1 MSDETELQTSL
12 SGSVQEGVMPE
23 SGDGFE
29 EKKPLE
35 PGFRDICMRIG
46 LMMIVVFAT
55 RGAVTLLSLYIYP
68 YLGEIGEV
76 GGRLLDMLLSCAF
89 LYAIPMAA
97 AAFILKHPL
106 KNSEHRVY
114 SKPKYFGR
122 AMAML
127 PAGYGLAISFRLL
140 TMLISSLVAKDSVI
154 NDSFH
159 ATEDM
164 FTASSMP
171 SAILLFIQLTVI
183 APIFEEM
190 WLRGMVMESL
200 RPYGNGFAI
209 FVQAFL
215 FGLIHA
221 NFEQFFYAA
230 ALGVFL
236 GYIAISTQSIIT
248 TTIMHAIFNSISGLM
263 VLLTA
268 DKGVGDYL
276 IATERGKEG
285 VVTPGVVLYFAWLGL
300 VMVLMAVGV
309 IMMIYKLVK
318 IKKYRVP
325 KVQTELS
332 IGRRW
337 GIFFTTATVIIMLIL
352 ALDTFTFQM
361 IPSCIYLLTTDP
373 GRIPEY
379 FESLFKAAGILCG
392 R

>member
-1 MSDETELQTSL
+1 MSDEIEYEAAKDADITAA
-12 SGSVQEGVMPE
+12 VQSETA
-23 SGDGFE
+23 
-29 EKKPLE
+29 EKPSLE
-35 PGFRDICMRIG
+35 PGFRDICMRLG
-46 LMMIVVFAT
+46 LMMIVVFVA
-55 RGAVTLLSLYIYP
+55 RGAVTLLSMYIAP
-68 YLGEIGEV
+68 FVGEMNDIAAQLFDV
-76 GGRLLDMLLSCAF
+76 MLSCLF
-89 LYAIPMAA
+89 LYAIPMIA

-106 KNSEHRVY
+106 KNSEHKVY

-127 PAGYGLAISFRLL
+127 PAGYGLAITFRLL
-140 TMLISSLVAKDSVI
+140 TMLVSTLVARDSVI
-154 NDSFH
+154 GDSFH
-159 ATEDM
+159 ATENL
-164 FTASSMP
+164 FSATSMT
-171 SAILLFIQLTVI
+171 SAVILFIQLTVI

-236 GYIAISTQSIIT
+236 GYIAISTQSIVT
-248 TTIMHAIFNSISGLM
+248 TTIMHAMFNGISGCM

-276 IATERGKEG
+276 LAAERGEEG
-285 VVTPGVVLYFAWLGL
+285 VVTPGVALYFAWMGL
-300 VMVLMAVGV
+300 VMVLLVVGV
-309 IMMIYKLVK
+309 VMMIYKFIK

-332 IGRRW
+332 SGKRW

-352 ALDTFTFQM
+352 ALDTFTFQI
-361 IPSCIYLLTTDP
+361 IPSCFYLLTTAPD
-373 GRIPEY
+373 RIPEY
-379 FESLFKAAGILCG
+379 FGSLFGTAMYNN
-392 R
+392 